1 MKEWRSHWKWRKFL
15 NALFLGLA
23 VSLFDSVTDFN
34 FAWSVPQDCR
44 NTNNSSVKPFDEVY
58 VSSPCGLL
66 YYKNVERLTFTY
78 IAYPGFFF
86 AFDDLDSLVWGLIT
100 KCRGEEAEGKI
111 RQLGHFLALEVFLA
125 VALLVAAMWS
135 HLWEN
140 DLPQVELGYDFL
152 IQGMSYL
159 SFAIVVGVKCLG
171 IFSHGP
177 ETKSLIH
184 KATVN
189 ETIFESALQL
199 SLVARIFFSS
209 GYGTWASAL
218 SAASSLASIG
228 NVQVQTFL
236 RRHKEK
242 VSKASILGK
251 IFVAT
256 SILPVFVLSDIFKL
270 GWSTLVPLW
279 SDTLSAV
286 NILLGIGLPVLAFY
300 IMGILIKDLEVL
312 NIQEGVLCQM
322 LVFYLWPKTHHGKR
336 IGLVMTAFIS
346 LLYLASVPFVI
357 ANPET
362 QNEQWTTDQNNT
374 DYIDWMST
382 TE

>member
-177 ETKSLIH
+177 ETYNL
-184 KATVN
+184 
-189 ETIFESALQL
+189 
-199 SLVARIFFSS
+199 RISTSTFS
-209 GYGTWASAL
+209 G
-218 SAASSLASIG
+218 
-228 NVQVQTFL
+228 
-236 RRHKEK
+236 RK
-242 VSKASILGK
+242 
-251 IFVAT
+251 
-256 SILPVFVLSDIFKL
+256 
-270 GWSTLVPLW
+270 
-279 SDTLSAV
+279 
-286 NILLGIGLPVLAFY
+286 NILLFRLRNLGQCSFCGQFSCLHRQCAGSNIPEEAQGESLESFY
-300 IMGILIKDLEVL
+300 PGENLRCDLDSSRLRPLRHFQAWLDHFGSPLERHP
-312 NIQEGVLCQM
+312 LCREYSFGNWASCPRF
-322 LVFYLWPKTHHGKR
+322 LHHGDPYQR
-336 IGLVMTAFIS
+336 PGGS
-346 LLYLASVPFVI
+346 
-357 ANPET
+357 
-362 QNEQWTTDQNNT
+362 
-374 DYIDWMST
+374 
-382 TE
+382 